1 MQKKRYHIVRTI
13 QNQISKSSTEAKSIP
28 LTHKCMIAHFPGL
41 VQAFQC
47 GVKLILWAQS
57 SSRNEMMRT
66 CKGFP
71 HVNEMSTLEQLC
83 YKERYNLEYYIS
95 VTHDT

>member
-71 HVNEMSTLEQLC
+71 QCQPSNNFVIKNAIIL
-83 YKERYNLEYYIS
+83 NIIS
-95 VTHDT
+95 S